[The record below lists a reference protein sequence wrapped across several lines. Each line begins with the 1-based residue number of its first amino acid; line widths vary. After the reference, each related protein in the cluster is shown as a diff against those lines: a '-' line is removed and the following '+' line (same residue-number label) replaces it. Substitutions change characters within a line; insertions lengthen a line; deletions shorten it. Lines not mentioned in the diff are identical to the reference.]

1 MEGGEDPL
9 PFTGIPLSCVPLSGG
24 RMTILPAFLLP
35 SRFWPRGRPRRS
47 TSWPCSMED
56 ESQQRG
62 HMAPLPRPP
71 ARHLQGARP
80 PSCAADKVDRKG
92 TGCPRSRLAPPICK
106 SNLSDI
112 SAV

>member
-24 RMTILPAFLLP
+24 QMTILPAFLLP

-47 TSWPCSMED
+47 TNWPCSMED

-71 ARHLQGARP
+71 ARPPPGRP
-80 PSCAADKVDRKG
+80 PTVVCCRQG
-92 TGCPRSRLAPPICK
+92 
-106 SNLSDI
+106 
-112 SAV
+112 